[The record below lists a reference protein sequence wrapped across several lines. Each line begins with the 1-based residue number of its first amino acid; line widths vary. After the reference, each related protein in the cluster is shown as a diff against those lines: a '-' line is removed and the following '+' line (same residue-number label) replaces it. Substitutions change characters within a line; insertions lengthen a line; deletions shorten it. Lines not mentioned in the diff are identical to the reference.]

1 MHAFDAAFT
10 PFSEGDAL
18 GDAAD
23 ENQLPNNISSYPR
36 PDNLSIS
43 TDNSVMRSQ
52 FFSSKLMAYNSEQAG
67 PKPGDEG
74 YNEPPEENY
83 VKWARAEGFSDAAS
97 TGTDASVVPVKGKA
111 HAGCPFSNPFF
122 RMHGAN
128 DTRMS

>member
-43 TDNSVMRSQ
+43 TDNSVMRLQ
-52 FFSSKLMAYNSEQAG
+52 LFSSKPMAYNPEQAG
-67 PKPGDEG
+67 LKPGDEG
-74 YNEPPEENY
+74 YSKPPKETMS
-83 VKWARAEGFSDAAS
+83 KGARRK
-97 TGTDASVVPVKGKA
+97 V
-111 HAGCPFSNPFF
+111 
-122 RMHGAN
+122 
-128 DTRMS
+128 